1 MNTSKAETK
10 TVSERVAMDAIS
22 ERQRELIRDLHD
34 LLRSHGPPWYTEE
47 IDTRMSET
55 LALSAS

>member
-34 LLRSHGPPWYTEE
+34 LLRSYGPPLYTEE